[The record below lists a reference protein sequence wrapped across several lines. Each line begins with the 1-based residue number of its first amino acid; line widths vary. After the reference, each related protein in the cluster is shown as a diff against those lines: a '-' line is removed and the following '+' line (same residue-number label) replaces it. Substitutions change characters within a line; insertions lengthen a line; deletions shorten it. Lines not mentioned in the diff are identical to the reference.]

1 MTERRQLLIA
11 VAGVSLVMALGATH
25 VSSRGNGERVFA
37 RASELYEA
45 QRYDE
50 ALRELASFPRGN
62 GLAAEADFLAGKAK
76 FKMGRFA
83 EAESSFRMA
92 LSAEPWSLRF
102 RMNLALSLYR
112 QGKSKE
118 AAGIYREVQSSGA
131 TTDPDLAERASV
143 ALRLA
148 EGKPSAN

>member
-11 VAGVSLVMALGATH
+11 VAVMSCVMALGAMH
-25 VSSRGNGERVFA
+25 ISSRGSADRVFA
-37 RASELYEA
+37 QASELYEA

-50 ALRELASFPRGN
+50 TLRVLASFPHRSC
-62 GLAAEADFLAGKAK
+62 LAAEAAFLAGKAN
-76 FKMGRFA
+76 FSLGRFA

-92 LSAEPWSLRF
+92 LGAEPRSSRYRL
-102 RMNLALSLYR
+102 NLALSLYR

-118 AAGIYREVQSSGA
+118 AAAIYKDVESSGS

-148 EGKPSAN
+148 EGNPSTN